1 MKCLVWLVYS
11 FYYLLSIFKSS
22 LTRSIITTPMI
33 VEMFYFALTETQ
45 ASSLTIAND
54 TKTANGSSQTN
65 ISIPS
70 QISKY
75 KDLLLSLF
83 DRM

>member
-1 MKCLVWLVYS
+1 
-11 FYYLLSIFKSS
+11 
-22 LTRSIITTPMI
+22 MI